1 MARNTSPFAALTN
14 EEKQIKWMEY
24 QSIRLPYTKVDQ
36 ECCVH
41 SRPNGKEVTE
51 SEMTKRSSE
60 ESESLPHPDS
70 EIHNQRH
77 SRPLPPPEV
86 FVKQPAPKKPKNSR
100 IAPSAYQQI
109 NDFQQSH
116 HRQYAAV
123 IERMKQ
129 AEKKTGQFNSW
140 TKEG

>member
-1 MARNTSPFAALTN
+1 MARNISPFAALTN

-36 ECCVH
+36 ACCVH
-41 SRPNGKEVTE
+41 SRPNGKEVPE
-51 SEMTKRSSE
+51 SEMAKRSSE
-60 ESESLPHPDS
+60 ESESLPHYDS

-86 FVKQPAPKKPKNSR
+86 FVKQPAPKPKNSR
-100 IAPSAYQQI
+100 IAPSPYQQI